1 MRFVIRPTADP
12 QTDVDL
18 TERLTA
24 AIAEELWVRYGGN
37 ERLNWF
43 EAELHL
49 QRMLGGGI
57 AHQRLSARRES
68 LTRTR
73 RLHDAAKRARESAG
87 VR

>member
-12 QTDVDL
+12 KNDVDL

-24 AIAEELWVRYGGN
+24 AIAEEIWLRYGGN
-37 ERLNWF
+37 ERLNWL

-49 QRMLGGGI
+49 QSILGGE
-57 AHQRLSARRES
+57 SAPRRSGGRRDS
-68 LTRTR
+68 LLVTR
-73 RLHDAAKRARESAG
+73 RLHDAARRDRESVG

>member
-24 AIAEELWVRYGGN
+24 VIAEELWLRYGGN

-49 QRMLGGGI
+49 QRMFGGGI
-57 AHQRLSARRES
+57 AHQRLSDRRDS
-68 LTRTR
+68 LMRTR
-73 RLHDAAKRARESAG
+73 RLPDAARRARESVE